1 MENKKIFEK
10 YSQIFIE
17 ENHKVNL
24 ISKNDE
30 KFLWEK
36 HIYDSLSLG
45 LFFEKYSRP
54 KTLLDI
60 GTGGG
65 FPSVPLAIK
74 YPEIKITAIDSI
86 SKKIRAVE
94 TFKNKLNLDN
104 LIPICARVETLD
116 QKFDCVTSRA
126 VASLDK
132 ICEYALPKLN
142 NDGYFTAFKS
152 KKINEEIEQAKKIL
166 QKHKAKIIDIIEYEL
181 PTEEKLERYL
191 IVIKKMRCKTSY
203 SAKIITNYSLVIIN
217 HSHNFLHAII

>member
-17 ENHKVNL
+17 ENHKINL

-45 LFFEKYSRP
+45 LFFEKYEKP
-54 KTLLDI
+54 DNLLDI

-74 YPEIKITAIDSI
+74 YPEIKITAVDSI
-86 SKKIRAVE
+86 GKKIRAVE
-94 TFKNKLNLDN
+94 TFKEKLHLDN
-104 LIPICARVETLD
+104 LIPICTRVENID
-116 QKFDCVTSRA
+116 QKFACITSRA

-142 NDGYFTAFKS
+142 KDGYFIAFKS
-152 KKINEEIEQAKKIL
+152 KKINEEIKQAEKIL
-166 QKHKAKIIDIIEYEL
+166 KRHNAKIVDIIEYEL

-191 IVIKKMRCKTSY
+191 IVIKK
-203 SAKIITNYSLVIIN
+203 
-217 HSHNFLHAII
+217 

>member
-30 KFLWEK
+30 KLLWEK
-36 HIYDSLSLG
+36 HIFDSLSLG
-45 LFFEKYSRP
+45 LFFEKYSHP

-74 YPEIKITAIDSI
+74 YPDIKITAIDSI
-86 SKKIRAVE
+86 GKKIRAVE
-94 TFKNKLNLDN
+94 TLKNKLNLDN
-104 LIPICARVETLD
+104 LIPICARVETLE
-116 QKFDCVTSRA
+116 QNFDCVTSRA

-132 ICEYALPKLN
+132 ICEYALPKVKTN
-142 NDGYFTAFKS
+142 GYFVAFKS

-166 QKHKAKIIDIIEYEL
+166 QKHKAKIVDIIEYEL

-191 IVIKKMRCKTSY
+191 IVIKK
-203 SAKIITNYSLVIIN
+203 
-217 HSHNFLHAII
+217 

>member
-1 MENKKIFEK
+1 MKKNLMNFRKNMENKKIFEK

-24 ISKNDE
+24 ISRNDE

-36 HIYDSLSLG
+36 HICDSLSLG
-45 LFFEKYSRP
+45 LFFEKYSIP
-54 KTLLDI
+54 QTLLDI

-74 YPEIKITAIDSI
+74 YPQIKITAVDSI
-86 SKKIRAVE
+86 GKKIRAIE
-94 TFKNKLNLDN
+94 TFKEKLNLNN
-104 LIPICARVETLD
+104 LISICARVETLD

-132 ICEYALPKLN
+132 ICEYALPKLKN
-142 NDGYFTAFKS
+142 GGYFAVFKS

-166 QKHKAKIIDIIEYEL
+166 QKYNAKIIDIIEYEL

-191 IVIKKMRCKTSY
+191 IIIKK
-203 SAKIITNYSLVIIN
+203 
-217 HSHNFLHAII
+217 